1 MVHSGTKYI
10 FNQQVKKWTLLLY
23 MHSIGKLYN
32 MVYITG
38 INSFNIRE
46 QEQVIEFFIP
56 GREILNLQT
65 REV

>member
-1 MVHSGTKYI
+1 MVQSGTKYL
-10 FNQQVKKWTLLLY
+10 FNQQVKKMNLAFYMYGIGTLF
-23 MHSIGKLYN
+23 N

-38 INSFNIRE
+38 NNSLNIRE

-56 GREILNLQT
+56 GREILDLQT

>member
-1 MVHSGTKYI
+1 
-10 FNQQVKKWTLLLY
+10 
-23 MHSIGKLYN
+23 

-38 INSFNIRE
+38 NNSLNIRE

-56 GREILNLQT
+56 GREILDLQT